1 MLDRSRLVKNAA
13 VLRFFCA
20 RRAERIKYR
29 RFSKSCKVSPTSLW
43 LITLGFT
50 ILIAPCQ
57 FFYFR
62 KTFSGWRERTFFLT
76 GFEKRRYLIFPAPLE
91 RRKILVPLRFSR
103 SESAPTGKRF
113 ALSGRPGSHFKTSIP
128 SNGFHNCLY
137 SFSFIISFPFSLC
150 PGKYLRQPVPS
161 KRGIWLPQHNRYA

>member
-1 MLDRSRLVKNAA
+1 MLDRSRFKHEPTSTFPAILLRLFMLKNAA

-62 KTFSGWRERTFFLT
+62 KTFSDRPDFHFVHNLFTHAI
-76 GFEKRRYLIFPAPLE
+76 RR
-91 RRKILVPLRFSR
+91 
-103 SESAPTGKRF
+103 ESAQPQIKIEEQKMRIKKTVVKCRF
-113 ALSGRPGSHFKTSIP
+113 LGLKKANYVVG
-128 SNGFHNCLY
+128 
-137 SFSFIISFPFSLC
+137 
-150 PGKYLRQPVPS
+150 
-161 KRGIWLPQHNRYA
+161 